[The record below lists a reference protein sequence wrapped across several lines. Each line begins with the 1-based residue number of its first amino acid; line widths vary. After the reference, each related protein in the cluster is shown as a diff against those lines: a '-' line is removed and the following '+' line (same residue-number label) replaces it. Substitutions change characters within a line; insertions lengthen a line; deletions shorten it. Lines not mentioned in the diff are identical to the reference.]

1 MRVVIVGGGAAG
13 VCAAGFLRRP
23 NLFGAPSTME
33 VLLLEKADAPLRKLR
48 ATGNGRC
55 NFTNTHV
62 SPDHYTGGTADQT
75 VSALS
80 RFTFREAVDF
90 FSLLGIPH
98 TTLESGMTYPATLR
112 ADTVA
117 DRLMEWIKEA
127 GVSVRT
133 GCSVETL
140 TQQEKC
146 FVLTLA
152 SGEKIMADAVLL
164 ATGGSY
170 GIAKKEWSNGYTLAK
185 KLGHRL
191 TRLHPGIV
199 PLAVHESARTTAL
212 SGIKLKAQITAQ
224 TTCITDDVLFTTYG
238 LSGTGIL
245 RVSNRVLDALND
257 GHVTSSRRE
266 KSNNNRNTVELLL
279 NLLPD
284 RREEEWIAYLHGLA
298 ARFPSWPVKAL
309 FSGILPAKVV
319 DQLLLEC
326 GMKEKS
332 EANEENWTRV
342 LRRALAWP
350 FTIIGA
356 HKNDHGQVTCGGV
369 DTAQWNSR
377 TMESVCCPGLYLI
390 GEVLD
395 IQGECGGY
403 NLHWA
408 WASAR
413 AAAEALEKSTRR
425 KSGCV

>member
-23 NLFGAPSTME
+23 NLYGAPSTME
-33 VLLLEKADAPLRKLR
+33 VLLLEKGDAPLRKLR

-80 RFTFREAVDF
+80 RFTFRGAVDF
-90 FSLLGIPH
+90 LSLLGIPH

-152 SGEKIMADAVLL
+152 SEEKIMADAVLL

-191 TRLHPGIV
+191 THLHPGIV
-199 PLAVHESARTTAL
+199 PLAAQETARTTAL
-212 SGIKLKAQITAQ
+212 SGIKLKAQITAKK
-224 TTCITDDVLFTTYG
+224 TCITDDVLFTTYG

-245 RVSNRVLDALND
+245 RVSNRVLEALND

-266 KSNNNRNTVELLL
+266 KSNNDRNTVELLL

-284 RREEEWIAYLHGLA
+284 RREEEWLVYLHSLA
-298 ARFPSWPVKAL
+298 ARFPTWPVKAL

-332 EANEENWTRV
+332 EVNEENWTRV

-377 TMESVCCPGLYLI
+377 TMESLCCPGLYLI

-413 AAAEALEKSTRR
+413 AAAEALEKSAR
-425 KSGCV
+425 